1 MKDWEGIAKA
11 SGVEIPAPEL
21 ERVSKTLA
29 ALEATF
35 RPLVRNLEVSLE
47 PAAVFQAEED
57 AGDDPG
63 GR

>member
-1 MKDWEGIAKA
+1 VKDWVSIAKA

-21 ERVSKTLA
+21 NRVAKTLA

-35 RPLVRNLEVSLE
+35 RPLVGDLEVSLE

-57 AGDDPG
+57 NVT
-63 GR
+63 

>member
-1 MKDWEGIAKA
+1 LRDWESIAKA

-21 ERVSKTLA
+21 QRVSKTLA

-35 RPLVRNLEVSLE
+35 RPLVGDLEVSLE

-57 AGDDPG
+57 AGEHPRSG
-63 GR
+63 

>member
-1 MKDWEGIAKA
+1 MKDWVSIAKA

-21 ERVSKTLA
+21 DRVAKTLA

-35 RPLVRNLEVSLE
+35 RPLVGDLEVSLE

-57 AGDDPG
+57 SVT
-63 GR
+63 